1 VNDGPLAPL
10 RWSASRFWCT
20 ENHELEQLQTS
31 NLKLQ
36 TSNFKPQTSN
46 LDYLRGLIGIIV
58 LLGIAFLL
66 SRHRKQVDW
75 KLVAS
80 GLALQIFVAVCVLKI
95 PFVRNG
101 FDYLG
106 QGVVRFLG
114 FSLDGAR
121 FLFGDLAKNS
131 ESVKANHNLGFLF
144 AFQALPTVIFF
155 SAVTSGLYYLGILQ
169 KIVYAFAW
177 VMAKSMRLSG
187 AESLSAAGNI
197 FLGQTEAPLLVK
209 PFIGNMTSSE
219 LHCLMTGG
227 MATIAG
233 SVMGAY
239 ITFLGGGNPEQ
250 LSKFAT
256 YLLCASIMNAPAAIV
271 MAKIFL
277 PETSPESIDRNLVV
291 SKQAIGVNIVD
302 ALATGAADGLRL
314 ALNIGAMLLAFIAV
328 IAALNW
334 ILIEGI
340 GSWTGLNEWVRMTT
354 DNRFS
359 GFSLEYI
366 FGQLFRVIAFAMG
379 VEWSQTLSVGSLLGQ
394 KMVINEFIAYSSLSD
409 MKNAGVLTEKS
420 IIISTYALCGFANF
434 SSIAIQI
441 GGIGGMAPRRQGDL
455 SRLGINA
462 LLAASL
468 ATMMSGT
475 IAGALLG

>member
-1 VNDGPLAPL
+1 M
-10 RWSASRFWCT
+10 
-20 ENHELEQLQTS
+20 
-31 NLKLQ
+31 
-36 TSNFKPQTSN
+36 
-46 LDYLRGLIGIIV
+46 DYVRGLLGISI

-66 SRHRKQVDW
+66 SGNKKKIDW
-75 KLVAS
+75 KLVAT
-80 GLALQIFVAVCVLKI
+80 GILLQIIIAVCVLQV
-95 PFVRNG
+95 PFIRSA

-106 QGVVRFLG
+106 AGVVRFLG
-114 FSLDGAR
+114 FALNGAQ

-131 ESVKANHNLGFLF
+131 LAVKANHNLGFLF

-155 SAVTSGLYYLGILQ
+155 SAVTSGLYYLGVLQ

-197 FLGQTEAPLLVK
+197 FLGQTEAPLLVR
-209 PFIGNMTSSE
+209 PFISNMTSSE

-239 ITFLGGGNPEQ
+239 ITFLGGTDPAQ
-250 LSKFAT
+250 LAKFAT

-277 PETSPESIDRNLVV
+277 PETEPEKIDRNLTVNKE
-291 SKQAIGVNIVD
+291 SIGVNIVD
-302 ALATGAADGLRL
+302 ALASGAADGLKL
-314 ALNIGAMLLAFIAV
+314 ALNIGAMLLAFIAI

-334 ILIEGI
+334 ILMEGI
-340 GSWTGLNEWVRMTT
+340 GSWTGLNEWVRLSTNNT
-354 DNRFS
+354 FN
-359 GFSLEYI
+359 GFSLEYL

-379 VEWSQTLSVGSLLGQ
+379 VSWSETLQVGSLLGQ
-394 KMVINEFIAYSSLSD
+394 KMVINEFIAYSSLAD
-409 MKNAGVLTEKS
+409 MKSGGMLSEKS

-441 GGIGGMAPRRQGDL
+441 GGIGTMAPGRQRDL
-455 SRLGINA
+455 SRLGIKA

-475 IAGALLG
+475 IAGALLGDG

>member
-1 VNDGPLAPL
+1 M
-10 RWSASRFWCT
+10 
-20 ENHELEQLQTS
+20 
-31 NLKLQ
+31 
-36 TSNFKPQTSN
+36 
-46 LDYLRGLIGIIV
+46 DYFRGLIGITV
-58 LLGIAFLL
+58 LLLIAFLL
-66 SRHRKQVDW
+66 SGYKKHIDW
-75 KLVAS
+75 KVVLS
-80 GLALQIFVAVCVLKI
+80 GLALQILIAVCVLKI
-95 PFVRNG
+95 PFVRNV

-106 QGVVRFLG
+106 HGVVRFLG
-114 FSLDGAR
+114 FALIGAQ

-131 ESVKANHNLGFLF
+131 EAVDANHNLGFLF

-155 SAVTSGLYYLGILQ
+155 SAVTSGLYYLGVLQ

-177 VMAKSMRLSG
+177 IMARTMRLSG

-209 PFIGNMTSSE
+209 PFISRMTSSE

-239 ITFLGGGNPEQ
+239 ISFLGGTDPAQ
-250 LSKFAT
+250 LARFAT
-256 YLLCASIMNAPAAIV
+256 YLLCASIMNAPAAII
-271 MAKIFL
+271 MAKIL
-277 PETSPESIDRNLVV
+277 VPETAHDKIDRDLRISRESV
-291 SKQAIGVNIVD
+291 GVNLVD
-302 ALATGAADGLRL
+302 ALASGAADGLKL
-314 ALNIGAMLLAFIAV
+314 ALNIAAMLLAFIAV

-334 ILIEGI
+334 ILMEGI
-340 GSWTGLNEWVRMTT
+340 GSWTGLNEWVRVSTGNT
-354 DNRFS
+354 FS
-359 GFSLEYI
+359 GLSLEYI
-366 FGQLFRVIAFAMG
+366 FGQVFRVIAFIMG
-379 VEWSQTLSVGSLLGQ
+379 VEWADTLQVGSLLGQ
-394 KMVINEFIAYSSLSD
+394 KMVINEFIAYSSLAD
-409 MKNAGVLTEKS
+409 MKNNGILAEKS

-441 GGIGGMAPRRQGDL
+441 GGIGGMAPQRQSDL
-455 SRLGINA
+455 SRLGLKA